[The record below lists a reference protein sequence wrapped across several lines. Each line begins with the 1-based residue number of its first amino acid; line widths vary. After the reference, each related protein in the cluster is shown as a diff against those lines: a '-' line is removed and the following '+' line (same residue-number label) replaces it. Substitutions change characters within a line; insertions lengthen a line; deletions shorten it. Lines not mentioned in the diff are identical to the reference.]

1 MASSSTTEVEHNAA
15 SGSGKRLS
23 VILIT
28 KNEQAHIRACL
39 ESVAFADEII
49 VVDSGSTDDTVEIA
63 RSMGAQVSIT
73 PDWPGFGPQK
83 NRALD
88 QATGDWVLSID
99 ADERVTPELAQLI
112 QQEMAQPRG
121 TAYRIAR
128 LSEFAGRWMRHS
140 GWWPDRV
147 LRLFKRGTARFND
160 AKVHESVQTEH
171 PILILDGHFLHFP
184 YASLEVFIDK
194 INRYSSDAA
203 RQMQAKGK
211 TTSLP
216 GIAGHASWTF
226 VRHYLVRRG
235 FLDGPQGF
243 ILACMAA
250 SGSLFRYSKLWYY
263 TRQKSD

>member
-1 MASSSTTEVEHNAA
+1 MAPSAKTEVGNSGA

-63 RSMGAQVSIT
+63 RSMGAKVSVT
-73 PDWPGFGPQK
+73 QDWPGFGPQK

-88 QATGDWVLSID
+88 QASGDWVLSID
-99 ADERVTPELAQLI
+99 ADERLTPELAQLI
-112 QQEMAQPRG
+112 QQEIQQPRG
-121 TAYRIAR
+121 TAFRMAR

-140 GWWPDRV
+140 GWWPDLV

-160 AKVHESVQTEH
+160 AKVHESVQTDQ
-171 PILILDGHFLHFP
+171 PVLILDGHFLHYP

-194 INRYSSDAA
+194 INRYSTDAA

-216 GIAGHASWTF
+216 GIAAHASWTF
-226 VRHYLVRRG
+226 VRHYVVRRG

>member
-1 MASSSTTEVEHNAA
+1 MNGTAQPLP
-15 SGSGKRLS
+15 RLS

-28 KNEQAHIRACL
+28 KNEEAHIRACL
-39 ESVAFADEII
+39 ESVSFADEII
-49 VVDSGSTDDTVEIA
+49 VVDSGSTDRTCEIA
-63 RSMGAQVSIT
+63 RAMGAQVTVT

-88 QATGDWVLSID
+88 LATGEWVLSID
-99 ADERVTPELAQLI
+99 ADERVTPELARLI
-112 QQEMAQPRG
+112 QQELARPRAV
-121 TAYRIAR
+121 AYRIAR
-128 LSEFAGRWMRHS
+128 LSEFAGRWIRHS

-147 LRLFKRGTARFND
+147 LRLFRRGTARFKD
-160 AKVHESVQTEH
+160 VKVHESVQTDQ
-171 PILILDGHFLHFP
+171 PTAILDGHFLHYP

-194 INRYSSDAA
+194 INTYSTEAA
-203 RQMQAKGK
+203 RQMQARGK

-216 GIAGHASWTF
+216 GIAGHAVWTF
-226 VRHYLVRRG
+226 LRHYVVRRG

-263 TRQKSD
+263 TRRKQT